1 MSGNWKLS
9 GTCLAISLFRF
20 ITAIFLTTVDIETR
34 SIVIFENRYNWAV
47 ILVLVLDFVNDLLI
61 AAGLS
66 YYLSQSR
73 SGIDKYENTS

>member
-20 ITAIFLTTVDIETR
+20 ATAIFLTTVDIEMR
-34 SIVIFENRYNWAV
+34 SIVNFENRYNWAV

-73 SGIDKYENTS
+73 SGIDKCENTS